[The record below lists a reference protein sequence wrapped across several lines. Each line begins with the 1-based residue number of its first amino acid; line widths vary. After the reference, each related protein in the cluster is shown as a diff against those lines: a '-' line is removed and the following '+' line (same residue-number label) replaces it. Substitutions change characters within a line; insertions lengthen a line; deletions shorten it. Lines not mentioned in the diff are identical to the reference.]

1 MFINTQ
7 SNTFRQSCP
16 ESEMPLANTYLA
28 IPQNGSSQL
37 LFCITGHYG
46 ASFTQR
52 GASMCTTQPTHPPHP
67 QGSGLWSRGWT
78 SASLVQSGCSPELAR
93 LHPCH
98 CPRDTSSLR
107 NRNRETNKTG
117 WVASHTGCLPH
128 PFVSPSQHTLSHQ
141 RGCWGGRNFPLP
153 YKVFLTGL
161 RIKLTCDSLTGEN
174 QTKV

>member
-1 MFINTQ
+1 MGPA
-7 SNTFRQSCP
+7 SCR
-16 ESEMPLANTYLA
+16 EGPLCA
-28 IPQNGSSQL
+28 P
-37 LFCITGHYG
+37 HK
-46 ASFTQR
+46 
-52 GASMCTTQPTHPPHP
+52 PTHPPHP
-67 QGSGLWSRGWT
+67 QGSGLGSKGWT
-78 SASLVQSGCSPELAR
+78 SASLVHSGCNPELAR
-93 LHPCH
+93 LHSCH

-107 NRNRETNKTG
+107 NRNEANKTG